1 MCVVHGYTFID
12 GFSFHFFCVCVCY
25 NVIGLTGYR
34 AVVDGAMRR
43 MPFNV
48 PK

>member
-1 MCVVHGYTFID
+1 MVTLLSMAFLSI
-12 GFSFHFFCVCVCY
+12 SFVYVCY